1 MTDETIVAE
10 PLADP
15 NAPPAESDTK
25 TEVPPGAFAHPNT
38 FIVSHINVHDKV
50 FYTSVSADNA
60 DAAAKAVLDA
70 HEDNIL
76 IEVLPPE
83 RMNPP
88 TDRAGGHP
96 TVVALTDEP

>member
-1 MTDETIVAE
+1 MTDETIAAVE
-10 PLADP
+10 PGTDP
-15 NAPPAESDTK
+15 APFDPKTDTP
-25 TEVPPGAFAHPNT
+25 VGAFAHPNT
-38 FIVSHINVHDKV
+38 FVVSHINVHDKV
-50 FYTSVSADNA
+50 FYTLVTADDA
-60 DAAAKAVLDA
+60 DAAAKDVLAA

-96 TVVALTDEP
+96 TVVALSDEP